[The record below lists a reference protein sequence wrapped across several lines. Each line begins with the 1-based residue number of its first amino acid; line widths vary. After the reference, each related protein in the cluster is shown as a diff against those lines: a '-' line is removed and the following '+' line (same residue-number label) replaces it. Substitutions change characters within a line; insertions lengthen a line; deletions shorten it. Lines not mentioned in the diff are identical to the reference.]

1 MNGRIYDPTIGRFMS
16 ADPFIQAPYEL
27 QSHNRYAYVM
37 NNPLLYTD
45 PSGFNWFKK
54 LVIAVV
60 VIVATV
66 YTMGAVAAYMGFAGT
81 MSAAI
86 TAAGATFW
94 GSIAMGAAGGF
105 VGGFLSTALNGGSFS
120 QSLKAGLIG
129 GITGAA
135 MGYVGFTYTGNT
147 FGNYIGH
154 AVVSCASSVASGGG
168 SQSCG
173 RAAAASLVGTYV
185 SANTTNANG
194 WNEYSRGAATIVT
207 GGVTSRMMG
216 GTFADG
222 ATSAAYGYL
231 FNAFAH
237 DMVAEA
243 ANERR
248 EFDRRVN
255 SQALVSICPE
265 CYLIGAGG
273 AVKGLY
279 ELLAANGTV
288 LIENGVAQVTLNR
301 LAGNAFRDEIAG
313 VMRSAGY
320 DVATEVS
327 KRTIFG
333 MRYID
338 IEVSLGGKIL
348 GGIETK
354 FGGAIYNASQ
364 RAKDYYLYMT
374 SGYRVNVVRP

>member
-237 DMVAEA
+237 PIPDPNGVIPDGPWEEQ
-243 ANERR
+243 NGQKPGT
-248 EFDRRVN
+248 FQGPKQD
-255 SQALVSICPE
+255 
-265 CYLIGAGG
+265 AGG
-273 AVKGLY
+273 RDQLRWVPPESQGGPLGLKGTGKVKHQQAHGRGMIKQAIQLHQSKLTQGLS
-279 ELLAANGTV
+279 LCNNLT
-288 LIENGVAQVTLNR
+288 
-301 LAGNAFRDEIAG
+301 F
-313 VMRSAGY
+313 SALY
-320 DVATEVS
+320 
-327 KRTIFG
+327 
-333 MRYID
+333 RYI
-338 IEVSLGGKIL
+338 LC
-348 GGIETK
+348 
-354 FGGAIYNASQ
+354 
-364 RAKDYYLYMT
+364 
-374 SGYRVNVVRP
+374 